1 MNTSHIQ
8 IEVTRDSA
16 QMIDSIRWKAPDGG
30 VDSFQEAK
38 AAFLGLW
45 DGAARESLRID
56 LWTGKMMVDEMN
68 DFMFQTIMGMADTF
82 ARATRNAA
90 LSEELKN
97 FAREFHRKASAAL
110 EEENKSA

>member
-1 MNTSHIQ
+1 MNTSNIE
-8 IEVTRDSA
+8 IEVTRDAA

-30 VDSFQEAK
+30 VDAFQDAK
-38 AAFLGLW
+38 AAFIGLW

-68 DFMFQTIMGMADTF
+68 DFLYQSIMGMAETF
-82 ARATRNAA
+82 VRATRNTA
-90 LSEELKN
+90 LSEEMKT

-110 EEENKSA
+110 EAENKES